1 MEPPMGHEYWLS
13 EQERL
18 EANNG
23 VYNFFARKAGAYKNG
38 IDSKEYTLISKVFDQ
53 YPLTEKLIDAKRNDE
68 GTADALK
75 VFDFKVI
82 NSLQDLLVRVVG
94 LQEYFLFKKSGP
106 INPSLKWNANTQSL
120 PTAPSGP
127 APYTLIKLIQFFKHA
142 YEEFKR
148 TILEDVKLNKT
159 TDIIKKTHDVIISAF
174 NIQNYYLL
182 LQGREPFW
190 TNATYTKG
198 IIVNHAA
205 QYEFHDPNPPPPPP
219 PMQPDL
225 VTQRPIIPGV
235 PNPNSVPND
244 VPRPPPMPP
253 LPIPAQDL
261 NYAPVLPVGG
271 PPQLP
276 AGGDPTPWGSHYV
289 PGYDPSNP
297 TATASNLPM
306 YTVDPRMG
314 YAGHSWYHPHPH
326 PLRLIRP
333 SRYWRY

>member
-75 VFDFKVI
+75 VFDYKVI

-94 LQEYFLFKKSGP
+94 LQEYFMHKKSGP
-106 INPSLKWNANTQSL
+106 IDPSLKWNSNTQSL
-120 PTAPSGP
+120 PTPPSGP
-127 APYTLIKLIQFFKHA
+127 APQTLIALIQYFKHA

-148 TILEDVKLNKT
+148 TILEDAKLNKT
-159 TDIIKKTHDVIISAF
+159 TEIIKQTHDVIISAF
-174 NIQNYYLL
+174 NIQNYFLL
-182 LQGREPFW
+182 LQGRKPFW
-190 TNATYTKG
+190 YNASYTNRTT
-198 IIVNHAA
+198 VNHAA
-205 QYEFHDPNPPPPPP
+205 QYEFHDLNPPPPPP

-225 VTQRPIIPGV
+225 VTQRPKIPGV
-235 PNPNSVPND
+235 PNPVPNAPPD
-244 VPRPPPMPP
+244 YPQGPLYIPSRVVPVPTDSAGQQPPTTPVMDPDTGMYLDPATGEYIHPSAPMPTQS
-253 LPIPAQDL
+253 A
-261 NYAPVLPVGG
+261 Y
-271 PPQLP
+271 
-276 AGGDPTPWGSHYV
+276 PWRSH
-289 PGYDPSNP
+289 PHH
-297 TATASNLPM
+297 L
-306 YTVDPRMG
+306 
-314 YAGHSWYHPHPH
+314 HPH

>member
-38 IDSKEYTLISKVFDQ
+38 IDPKEYTLVSRVFDQ

-127 APYTLIKLIQFFKHA
+127 APQTLIALIQYFKHA

-148 TILEDVKLNKT
+148 TILEDAKSNKT
-159 TDIIKKTHDVIISAF
+159 TDIINSTHAVIISAF
-174 NIQNYYLL
+174 NIQNYFLL
-182 LQGREPFW
+182 LQGRQPFW
-190 TNATYTKG
+190 TNATHTKG
-198 IIVNHAA
+198 VVVNHAP

-219 PMQPDL
+219 PLQPDL
-225 VTQRPIIPGV
+225 VTQRPRIPGV
-235 PNPNSVPND
+235 PNPYPV
-244 VPRPPPMPP
+244 PPPMPP
-253 LPIPAQDL
+253 LPIPAYDP
-261 NYAPVLPVGG
+261 NYVPVQPNAAPAVNPGG
-271 PPQLP
+271 PNPNVVP
-276 AGGDPTPWGSHYV
+276 EHWDSDPNYDGGYVTHAWYPSHR
-289 PGYDPSNP
+289 P
-297 TATASNLPM
+297 
-306 YTVDPRMG
+306 
-314 YAGHSWYHPHPH
+314 
-326 PLRLIRP
+326 RLIRP